1 MCNTFLQM
9 FEEDGRFIE
18 RLIMSDEADFELPG
32 YVNKQNTRFGVE
44 ENPEQFHQQPLHG
57 KRVTVWCGIS
67 CAGVIG
73 PYYFSA
79 ANGATVAVILERQR
93 NDEILSCSKTKEL
106 GI

>member
-1 MCNTFLQM
+1 M

-18 RLIMSDEADFELPG
+18 RLIMSDEANFELPG
-32 YVNKQNTRFGVE
+32 YVNKKNTRFGVE

-67 CAGVIG
+67 CAVIG